1 MRRFFGFVFAACFL
15 AIWTSTGVLAA
26 NPDWP
31 QSLTLATS
39 SPGGVFYV
47 YGETLTPFLAKRLGI
62 VVNHL
67 PTQGP
72 VHNVQLIETD
82 GAQFGIVTM
91 GVALQGWNG
100 TGDWTKGKQFRS
112 MRALVPL
119 YDSPLQM
126 LALRRSNI
134 TTVAD
139 LDGKRVCVGP
149 RAGTGGAY
157 ASHILSTLGISAD
170 LQYGSFDQMS
180 MHLLSGDCVGVVTLI
195 GAPVPAFV
203 SAETK
208 EPMRFMALSSEQMDA
223 IRKAMPEFSLSRITA
238 GTYSSLEKDDVTVG
252 IYNFLVG
259 RADLPDDLVYKLVGS
274 VYEAQPLLIKAHSS
288 AREMLPENVVK
299 NTFLPFHPGA
309 VRYYREIGIKIPD
322 ALIPTN

>member
-1 MRRFFGFVFAACFL
+1 MSRFFGFVFAACLL
-15 AIWTSTGVLAA
+15 AISTSTTVLAA

-31 QSLTLATS
+31 KTLALATS

-47 YGETLTPFLAKRLGI
+47 YGETLAPFLTKRLGI
-62 VVNHL
+62 DVNHL

-72 VHNVQLIETD
+72 VHNVKLIETG

-100 TGDWTKGKQFRS
+100 TGDWTMGKQFRS

-126 LALRRSNI
+126 FALRRSSI

-170 LQYGSFDQMS
+170 LKYGSFDQMS
-180 MHLLSGDCVGVVTLI
+180 MELLSSDCAAVVTVL

-203 SAETK
+203 TAETK
-208 EPMRFMALSSEQMDA
+208 EPMRFIALSSEQIDA
-223 IRKAMPEFSLSRITA
+223 LRKAMPEFSLSRIAA
-238 GTYSSLEKDDVTVG
+238 GTYSSLEKDHVTVG
-252 IYNFLVG
+252 IYNFLIG
-259 RADLPDDLVYKLVGS
+259 RADLPEDMVYKLVGS
-274 VYEAQPLLIKAHSS
+274 VHEAQPLLIKAHSS
-288 AREMLPENVVK
+288 AREMRPENVDK

-322 ALIPTN
+322 ALVPTN